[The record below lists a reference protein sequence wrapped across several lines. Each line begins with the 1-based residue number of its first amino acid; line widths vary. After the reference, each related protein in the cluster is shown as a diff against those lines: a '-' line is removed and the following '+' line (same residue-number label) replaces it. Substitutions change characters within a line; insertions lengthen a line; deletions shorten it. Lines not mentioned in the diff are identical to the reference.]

1 MCLVTNWRRT
11 HSKHAKGECCTPS
24 VNLALPT
31 HKGEITALVRPSAE
45 LAVHLHHQVS
55 YLLQKVLQRQELW
68 SSPPCPFSGHQD
80 TSKQASARAQRI
92 PKTKVDSWMV
102 FCLTTENRVLVGI
115 AETTDIG
122 TMVRKQNMVYM
133 LTC

>member
-1 MCLVTNWRRT
+1 MCLVPNWRRT

-92 PKTKVDSWMV
+92 PKTKVDSWMG
-102 FCLTTENRVLVGI
+102 FCLTTENRVLVVI

-122 TMVRKQNMVYM
+122 TRVRKQNMVYM